1 VEVRPLTEADV
12 EAIAEWRYPGRDS
25 TYDVQEI
32 LTPAGGHW
40 AVAHDGELVGYCS
53 FGAPARVPGVDEEA
67 GTLDVGYGM
76 RPDLVG
82 HGLGREFVSAILAF
96 AVERFAPAR
105 LRLLVL
111 TWNERSRR
119 VAEALGFEQER
130 IAPSVEG
137 DFFVLVRKG
146 AVGG

>member
-1 VEVRPLTEADV
+1 VEVRPLTRADA
-12 EAIAEWRYPGRDS
+12 EAIAGWRYPDRYS
-25 TYDVQEI
+25 TYDVKEI

-40 AVAHDGELVGYCS
+40 AVFHDGELVGYCS

-96 AVERFAPAR
+96 ALRRFAPRR
-105 LRLLVL
+105 LRLLIL
-111 TWNERSRR
+111 TWNERSRK
-119 VAEALGFEQER
+119 VAEALGFKQER
-130 IAPSVEG
+130 IAPSAEG
-137 DFFVLVRKG
+137 DFLVLVRQG
-146 AVGG
+146 AG

>member
-1 VEVRPLTEADV
+1 VEVRPLTEAHAD
-12 EAIAEWRYPGRDS
+12 AIAGWRYPGRYS
-25 TYDVQEI
+25 TYDVKEI
-32 LTPAGGHW
+32 LAPAGGHW
-40 AVAHDGELVGYCS
+40 AVVHEGELVGYCS
-53 FGAPARVPGVDEEA
+53 FGAPGRVPGVDEEK

-82 HGLGREFVSAILAF
+82 QGLGREFVSAILAF
-96 AVERFAPAR
+96 AVERFAPPQ

-111 TWNERSRR
+111 TWNERSRK

-130 IAPSVEG
+130 IAPGVEG

-146 AVGG
+146 AAGG